1 MSAPADRARQGFH
14 LGRFLR
20 NAGIIAAAGFMLGW
34 GYKEAVHPNLFPK
47 NFGTVVEGAIYRS
60 GELTPA
66 ATEKVVREHGIRT
79 IIDFGAHEF
88 GSPEEARAQRTAEAL
103 GVERVRLPLYGD
115 GTGDPNM
122 YVKALGI
129 MADPARRPVL
139 IHCAAGAERTGCA
152 VAMYR
157 HIYEG
162 VPLEET
168 LEEARRHRHDP
179 ERTPQVGQ
187 VLREWTDD
195 VARSLET
202 GEPIPYEGGTKK

>member
-1 MSAPADRARQGFH
+1 
-14 LGRFLR
+14 
-20 NAGIIAAAGFMLGW
+20 
-34 GYKEAVHPNLFPK
+34 
-47 NFGTVVEGAIYRS
+47 
-60 GELTPA
+60 
-66 ATEKVVREHGIRT
+66 
-79 IIDFGAHEF
+79 
-88 GSPEEARAQRTAEAL
+88 
-103 GVERVRLPLYGD
+103 
-115 GTGDPNM
+115 GDPNM

-129 MADPARRPVL
+129 MTDPARRPVL
-139 IHCAAGAERTGCA
+139 IHCAASAERTGCA

-202 GEPIPYEGGTKK
+202 GEPIPYEGGTKKCRRAAAASPPSSSPSTRSARSSSGSAMASAASPPPTVTAFSPRTTCSMRKVGSRGRGGGGGSF